1 MFHITEHALLL
12 LVNAQ
17 YFENEHPILEMNIL
31 LSRHLENE
39 HSREAEYERVH
50 FHQQFGYYRSKT
62 GPNTS

>member
-50 FHQQFGYYRSKT
+50 FHQQFGYVV
-62 GPNTS
+62 